1 MSLNI
6 NKDLVLHISKL
17 ARIKITDDEVSEY
30 EKNFKSIVEYI
41 EKLKEVDTSNVEML
55 SNPMTLNLSYYEKE
69 LGVSRKQRQDE
80 IRPSLNVKEVVKN
93 APDSKNNEFR
103 IQSVIEN
110 S

>member
-17 ARIKITDDEVSEY
+17 ARIKISDEEVSEY

-41 EKLKEVDTSNVEML
+41 EQLKEVDTSKTEML
-55 SNPMTLNLSYYEKE
+55 SNPMTLNLGYYENA
-69 LGVSRKQRQDE
+69 LGVSRKQREDKIE
-80 IRPSLNVKEVVKN
+80 TSLNVKEVVKN